1 MTEDRD
7 EDRDEPPP
15 VTDEQ
20 IRKELPTLELEI
32 AQLRA
37 KVAHVEARVAWL
49 ERGVQGWARG
59 RNWRGSDVA
68 K

>member
-1 MTEDRD
+1 MDKPPE
-7 EDRDEPPP
+7 EPP
-15 VTDEQ
+15 VTHEQ
-20 IRKELPTLELEI
+20 IGRELPTLELEI

-49 ERGVQGWARG
+49 ERGVQVWARG
-59 RNWRGSDVA
+59 RKWRGNDDVT